1 LVGGTKAENVTIK
14 GLIPA
19 GHKVATRQIEPG
31 QPVRRYN
38 QIIGFA
44 SKPIAAGEH
53 IHTHNL
59 AMANFERDYAFGAD
73 TKPKTEKREA
83 TFMGIKR
90 PDGRVATR
98 NYIGILSSVNCSAT
112 AARAIA
118 DHFSRQTNPKPH
130 WTTSPWSTA
139 SSR

>member
-1 LVGGTKAENVTIK
+1 MTPFIRLHPNDDVLIARTQLIGGTKAENVTIK

-53 IHTHNL
+53 IHTL
-59 AMANFERDYAFGAD
+59 S
-73 TKPKTEKREA
+73 
-83 TFMGIKR
+83 
-90 PDGRVATR
+90 
-98 NYIGILSSVNCSAT
+98 ILQN
-112 AARAIA
+112 
-118 DHFSRQTNPKPH
+118 
-130 WTTSPWSTA
+130 
-139 SSR
+139 